1 MPHATTVIQEMEI
14 TPFVHGPGKKAN
26 IGATVTGADLNDL
39 DESSFQALRQAVY
52 EHGVVVVKHQHDLIP
67 AKQSELIRRF
77 DPEARGQHGFG
88 AGKGSKLVGF
98 LGDNPYHAIPDSGGV
113 NLVGQGYQGDDHYGL
128 KNLTVKAISQ
138 SKLHAR
144 PLSPEVIASGQTRFN
159 SFHFDGA
166 IYGTPPS
173 RVTSFRCI
181 RAPVGPELTVRWDD
195 GSGRTMKCKAGGTAF
210 FSGAQLYNLLSDDEK
225 KLADHSFWEPAP
237 HPFAWMGTRRLRSSG
252 MGLAPGGQT
261 IPLDELPEWTPDK
274 VYKFPM
280 VWVNLVTGEKALQIF
295 PDIIRKLYLRDSR
308 TASERVVEDLEEIRT
323 WVNDIYDRIVT
334 PEYIIVP
341 EAEEG
346 DVILW
351 NNWAI
356 QHSAIEYPDSYG
368 SRSMHQFH
376 VASSTLPVGPVVA
389 A

>member
-1 MPHATTVIQEMEI
+1 
-14 TPFVHGPGKKAN
+14 
-26 IGATVTGADLNDL
+26 
-39 DESSFQALRQAVY
+39 
-52 EHGVVVVKHQHDLIP
+52 
-67 AKQSELIRRF
+67 
-77 DPEARGQHGFG
+77 
-88 AGKGSKLVGF
+88 
-98 LGDNPYHAIPDSGGV
+98 V

-138 SKLHAR
+138 SKLHAT

-181 RAPVGPELTVRWDD
+181 KAPVGPELTVRWDD
-195 GSGRTMKCKAGGTAF
+195 GSDRIMKCKAGGTAF

-261 IPLDELPEWTPDK
+261 IPLDELPEWMPDK

-280 VWVNLVTGEKALQIF
+280 VWVNQATGEKALQIF
-295 PDIIRKLYLRDSR
+295 PDIIRKLYLRDSP

-334 PEYIIVP
+334 PEYIIIP

-351 NNWAI
+351 NNWV
-356 QHSAIEYPDSYG
+356 
-368 SRSMHQFH
+368 RL
-376 VASSTLPVGPVVA
+376 SSLS
-389 A
+389 

>member
-1 MPHATTVIQEMEI
+1 MPHATIATQEMEI
-14 TPFVHGPGKKAN
+14 TPFVHEPGKKAN
-26 IGATVTGADLNDL
+26 FGATVTGADLNSL

-52 EHGVVVVKHQHDLIP
+52 EHGVVVVKAQHDLIP
-67 AKQSELIRRF
+67 AKQSDLIKRF
-77 DPEARGQHGFG
+77 DPEARAQHGFG

-98 LGDNPYHAIPDSGGV
+98 LGDMPFHAIPDSGGV
-113 NLVGQGYQGDDHYGL
+113 NLVGHGYQGDDHYGL
-128 KNLTVKAISQ
+128 KNLTVRAIPQ
-138 SKLHAR
+138 SKLHAT
-144 PLSPEVIASGQTRFN
+144 PLSPEELASGQTRFN

-166 IYGTPPS
+166 IYGAPPS
-173 RVTSFRCI
+173 RVTSMRCVK
-181 RAPVGPELTVRWDD
+181 APVGPELTVRWDD
-195 GSGRTMKCKAGGTAF
+195 GSGRTMNCKAGGTAF
-210 FSGAQLYNLLSDDEK
+210 LSGAQLYSLLSDDEK

-261 IPLDELPEWTPDK
+261 IPLHELPEWTPDK

-295 PDIIRKLYLRDSR
+295 PDIIRKLYLRDSP
-308 TASERVVEDLEEIRT
+308 TASERVVEDLEEIRS
-323 WVNDIYDRIVT
+323 WVNDIYDRIAT
-334 PEYIIVP
+334 PEYIIIP

-346 DVILW
+346 DVIIW
-351 NNWAI
+351 NNWAV

-368 SRSMHQFH
+368 TRSMHQFH
-376 VASSTLPVGPVVA
+376 IASSTLPVGPVVA